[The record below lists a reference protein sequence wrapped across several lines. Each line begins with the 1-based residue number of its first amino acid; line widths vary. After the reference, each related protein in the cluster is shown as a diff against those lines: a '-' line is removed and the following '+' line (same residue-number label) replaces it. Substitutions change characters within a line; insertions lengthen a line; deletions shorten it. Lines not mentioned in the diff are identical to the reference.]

1 MSLWNDFVGAEI
13 RYIDT
18 PTYGRIRIAEAG
30 PKDAP
35 VILFQHG
42 IGGHL
47 EAYSKNLVPLSDQ
60 FHCIAFDYVGHA
72 LSNRKDMEYT
82 PPVLAEQVRELMDA
96 MGIERAHLSGESLGG
111 WVSGFFAVKY
121 PQRVLKLML
130 NTGAGIP
137 IVSEKGRADM
147 LDLMER
153 SKKAAGVAPSFEMV
167 KHRIEWLIHPSNH
180 TRLVTDELVN
190 LRLRYYLMP
199 EGREVTPKVNR
210 MLPRHDEFL
219 VPLEQITVPTM
230 LLWTRDNPIH
240 DLDSARAA
248 HARIAGSTLYVMEAD
263 SAHWP
268 QYEDPEEFNRVARA
282 FFGGAA

>member
-13 RYIDT
+13 RYIET

-30 PKDAP
+30 PKGAP

-47 EAYSKNLVPLSDQ
+47 EAYSKNLVPLSDE

-72 LSNRKDMEYT
+72 MSNRKDMEYT
-82 PPVLAEQVRELMDA
+82 PPVLAEQLRELMDA
-96 MGIERAHLSGESLGG
+96 MGIEKAHLSGESLGG
-111 WVSGFFAVKY
+111 WVSGLFAVKY

-137 IVSEKGRADM
+137 IVSEKGRAD
-147 LDLMER
+147 LVDLMER
-153 SKKAAGVAPSFEMV
+153 SKKAAGLAPTFEMV
-167 KHRIEWLIHPSNH
+167 KHRIEWLMHPNNH
-180 TRLVTDELVN
+180 ARLVTDELVN

-199 EGREVTPKVNR
+199 EGRAVTPKVNA

-219 VPLEQITVPTM
+219 IPLEQIRAETL

-240 DLDSARAA
+240 DLEAA
-248 HARIAGSTLYVMEAD
+248 AAAQARIPKSTLYVMEAD

-282 FFGGAA
+282 FFAGR